1 MNENG
6 GGGGASDNELYSGDN
21 GGSSTGDTYS
31 YGTIATTERA
41 LGSLMSGVYILI
53 IETLNSKAIVRLVKH

>member
-6 GGGGASDNELYSGDN
+6 GGARDNELYTGDN
-21 GGSSTGDTYS
+21 EGSSTGDTYR

-41 LGSLMSGVYILI
+41 LGSLISGVYILI
-53 IETLNSKAIVRLVKH
+53 IETLNSKAIVRVVKH